1 MLFQL
6 FEYVFR
12 KVQESQ
18 KGRRFK
24 GTHQLVVYV
33 AADVLLDETINHV
46 QKGMETL
53 LVTSW
58 EDCLEVNADKTT
70 A

>member
-1 MLFQL
+1 M
-6 FEYVFR
+6 
-12 KVQESQ
+12 
-18 KGRRFK
+18 
-24 GTHQLVVYV
+24 VY
-33 AADVLLDETINHV
+33 ADGDVLLDETINNI

>member
-1 MLFQL
+1 M
-6 FEYVFR
+6 
-12 KVQESQ
+12 
-18 KGRRFK
+18 
-24 GTHQLVVYV
+24 VY
-33 AADVLLDETINHV
+33 ADDDVLLGETINTA
-46 QKGMETL
+46 QKGTETL